1 MTYPN
6 GSGPGD
12 ERASL
17 GQLVS
22 SLAANVSTLVRDEIA
37 LAKAELAESAKR
49 GATGGGLIAV
59 TIGLIALAVLL
70 LTFGAVYGLSAGTGL
85 PLWSSFLI
93 IAGVYLVAA
102 AIVAFLAKRQLEQAR
117 GPQQAAK
124 AHQDT
129 TQILGGLVPK
139 QQGDAASGTPA
150 TTSPETPTATSPVAP
165 TPPVSPTSMS

>member
-1 MTYPN
+1 MTQEN

-22 SLAANVSTLVRDEIA
+22 SLAANVSALVRDEIA
-37 LAKAELAESAKR
+37 LAKAELAESARR
-49 GATGGGLIAV
+49 GAAGGGLIAATV
-59 TIGLIALAVLL
+59 SLIGLAVLL

-85 PLWSSFLI
+85 PLWSCFLI

-102 AIVAFLAKRQLEQAR
+102 AIVAFIAKRQLEQAR

-124 AHQDT
+124 AHQET

-139 QQGDAASGTPA
+139 QQGDTSPAAPNPQA
-150 TTSPETPTATSPVAP
+150 VPTTSVSSTP
-165 TPPVSPTSMS
+165 MS